1 MTTVALLGLDLI
13 LGLLAVAVWAYAAVR
28 AGTSGLR
35 WALVGLAV
43 LLARLVTVLVLA
55 GRGWEL
61 AAERVTVGVPLGL
74 LAAAAAIAL
83 LLRARRGRPDRVD
96 GRPDRAV
103 VRGRGE
109 RGVPGPHRRGRLSR
123 RPGRGRS

>member
-13 LGLLAVAVWAYAAVR
+13 LGLLAVALWAYAAVR

-35 WALVGLAV
+35 WALAGLLV

-55 GRGWEL
+55 GRGWEF
-61 AAERVTVGVPLGL
+61 AAERVTRRRPAR
-74 LAAAAAIAL
+74 AAGRGGGDRAAGPGSAA
-83 LLRARRGRPDRVD
+83 RPDRVN
-96 GRPDRAV
+96 GRPGGAV

-109 RGVPGPHRRGRLSR
+109 RGLPGPHRRGRLSR
-123 RPGRGRS
+123 RPGCGGS